1 MSSPVTVQPDA
12 VSAIADELTAMSEQL
27 AAELPACRAAAR
39 SLEAGLADDVGRRAA
54 RTAGAWAELTD
65 LLVDACAAA
74 AQGLRSAVES
84 YRLLDAG
91 LAAGLAAA
99 DPTPRPG
106 PR

>member
-12 VSAIADELTAMSEQL
+12 VSAIADELAAMSGQL
-27 AAELPACRAAAR
+27 AAELPACRAAA
-39 SLEAGLADDVGRRAA
+39 SMLEDGLGDDVGRRAA
-54 RTAGAWAELTD
+54 RTARAWADLTD
-65 LLVDACAAA
+65 LLVDACATS

-91 LAAGLAAA
+91 LAADLGA
-99 DPTPRPG
+99 PTPSPRRG